1 MLVNTSKPLA
11 INGGEPVQKE
21 PILILK
27 PMITETDI
35 QAVTD
40 ALRSTF
46 VSGDGP
52 ACREFEKQLEAYLGV
67 KHALFV
73 NSCTKVS

>member
-1 MLVNTSKPLA
+1 MIATTPKLA
-11 INGGEPVQKE
+11 INGGEPVQKD

-27 PMITETDI
+27 PLITEKDI

-52 ACREFEKQLEAYLGV
+52 ACREFEKQLQEYLGV
-67 KHALFV
+67 KHALFL
-73 NSCTKVS
+73 NS